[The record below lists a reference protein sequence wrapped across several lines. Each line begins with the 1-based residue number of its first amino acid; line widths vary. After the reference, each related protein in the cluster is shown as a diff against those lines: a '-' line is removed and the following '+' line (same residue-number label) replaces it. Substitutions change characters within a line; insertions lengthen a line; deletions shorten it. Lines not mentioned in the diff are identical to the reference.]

1 MKDVFY
7 NYITV
12 TVCFKALIDYQSTFG
27 FGWFLLQHF
36 HAHRQHNMVHANK
49 EAIIVKRNIPTSIE
63 FSSYQG
69 MLKAW
74 IRRCGAPLCLN
85 TNSIQSAVSSRGVRR
100 WSLSR
105 RETRAALLL
114 KLWRVVKGNV
124 WPWSLQLNWKFSLLS
139 IFYAYNL
146 LHNNNNNNYNVHLE
160 ITNAY
165 DGRHRN
171 KQGV

>member
-1 MKDVFY
+1 
-7 NYITV
+7 
-12 TVCFKALIDYQSTFG
+12 
-27 FGWFLLQHF
+27 
-36 HAHRQHNMVHANK
+36 MVHANK

-100 WSLSR
+100 WSLSK
-105 RETRAALLL
+105 RETRVALLL
-114 KLWRVVKGNV
+114 KLWSVIKGNV

-139 IFYAYNL
+139 TFYVYNL

-165 DGRHRN
+165 DGRQ
-171 KQGV
+171 KQTRSITPITKFFNSMIIK

>member
-1 MKDVFY
+1 
-7 NYITV
+7 
-12 TVCFKALIDYQSTFG
+12 
-27 FGWFLLQHF
+27 
-36 HAHRQHNMVHANK
+36 MVHANK

-100 WSLSR
+100 WSLSK
-105 RETRAALLL
+105 REIRVALLL
-114 KLWRVVKGNV
+114 KLWRVIKGNV

-146 LHNNNNNNYNVHLE
+146 LHNNNNNNYNVRLE
-160 ITNAY
+160 KNKCLRWSAQKQTRSITPITKFFNSMII
-165 DGRHRN
+165 
-171 KQGV
+171 K